1 MRSLA
6 FIILI
11 NICSVV
17 IAGWLPPE
25 NPSPRLIL
33 EEARDDARSGRYEDA
48 LQKHLW
54 FHNNALKY
62 DRAFYGVRLSFALSD
77 WQELGHKYPEALR
90 SLKET
95 RDIAGRN
102 VRAGVN
108 YYDSFNDFESINE
121 RLGEEEKTIQLFR
134 WLDANQQPR
143 AKNVYRIAQPSLV
156 RAKEYEL
163 CGKYIDPENSY
174 LRYVRHFRSGLEF
187 SKQSP
192 FREKA
197 ENFAYTSF
205 SNDVTTLVALLTLG
219 GRKVEAEE
227 VAEMAMLEWDDNNF
241 SSALTDALEGK
252 VPTPWP

>member
-1 MRSLA
+1 MRFLA
-6 FIILI
+6 FIFLI
-11 NICSVV
+11 NIYSVV

-25 NPSPRLIL
+25 NPSPRQIL
-33 EEARDDARSGRYEDA
+33 EEAREDARSGRYEDA

-77 WQELGHKYPEALR
+77 WQKLGHKYPEALR
-90 SLKET
+90 SLEEI
-95 RDIAGRN
+95 RDIAGEN

-108 YYDSFNDFESINE
+108 YYDSFNDFEAINE
-121 RLGEEEKTIQLFR
+121 ILGEEEKTIQLFR
-134 WLDANQQPR
+134 WLDTNQQAR

-187 SKQSP
+187 SKQSI
-192 FREKA
+192 FQAKA
-197 ENFAYTSF
+197 EHFAYTSF
-205 SNDVTTLVALLTLG
+205 ANDVATLVALLVRG
-219 GRKVEAEE
+219 GRRSEAEE
-227 VAEMAMLEWDDNNF
+227 VAEMAMLEWDNKNF
-241 SSALTDALEGK
+241 SSVLSEALAGK